1 VVLAGVPSERVP
13 PFEDRITAAVFEL
26 TLYVTVAVWAR
37 PALVPFTVTV
47 YVPAPPK
54 QDRVEVPDVVVLLSV
69 MLARDSV
76 QVRPV
81 EGEIVS
87 DNVTVP
93 VNPLRP
99 LTVIVEVP
107 AWPFLT
113 FRVVGLAVTVK
124 SWTVKVTVA
133 VRVRPLLAPV
143 TVTM

>member
-1 VVLAGVPSERVP
+1 
-13 PFEDRITAAVFEL
+13 
-26 TLYVTVAVWAR
+26 
-37 PALVPFTVTV
+37 
-47 YVPAPPK
+47 
-54 QDRVEVPDVVVLLSV
+54 VLLSV
-69 MLARDSV
+69 MLIRDSV